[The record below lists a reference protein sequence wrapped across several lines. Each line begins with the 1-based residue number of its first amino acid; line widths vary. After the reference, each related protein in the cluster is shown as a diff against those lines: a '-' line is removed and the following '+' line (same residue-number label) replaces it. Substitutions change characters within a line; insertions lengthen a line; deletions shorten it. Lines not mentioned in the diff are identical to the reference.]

1 MKTVESGTSVQL
13 HYKGTFP
20 DGEVFDDSRRRTEPL
35 EIIVGSGRLLTAF
48 EEALIGMKKGQVKNI
63 KLTPEQAYGP
73 INPEATMTVA
83 KSNFPNTFEFEIGN
97 PVRGVNPQGQQV
109 LAKITSFT
117 DDEVILDMNH
127 PLAGKDINFE
137 IELVEFETPIAEETV
152 SEE

>member
-63 KLTPEQAYGP
+63 KLTSEKAYGS
-73 INPEATMTVA
+73 IDPE
-83 KSNFPNTFEFEIGN
+83 
-97 PVRGVNPQGQQV
+97 
-109 LAKITSFT
+109 L
-117 DDEVILDMNH
+117 ILKLNWSSLKH
-127 PLAGKDINFE
+127 RSLKKLFLRN
-137 IELVEFETPIAEETV
+137 
-152 SEE
+152 S